1 MIRTTRRRTSEIVG
15 IRSESEQA
23 RGDADSANR
32 WSAPHD
38 LNQ

>member
-1 MIRTTRRRTSEIVG
+1 MPEVVG
-15 IRSESEQA
+15 ILSGSEQA

-38 LNQ
+38 LKP